1 MKEKVITY
9 LKEQEVPKSREEIA
23 KATGMSDEE
32 IMPTVDE
39 LLKAYKIELVGT
51 ESEKYVVRQKH

>member
-9 LKEQEVPKSREEIA
+9 LKEQEAPKSREEIA
-23 KATGMSDEE
+23 KATGMSDKE
-32 IMPTVDE
+32 IMPAVDE
-39 LLKAYKIELVGT
+39 LLKAYKIEMVGT